1 MFPIDLLP
9 DSHRDF
15 DESFDWYG
23 SKSPEVAVRFTNAIN
38 EALAEV
44 GREPERFARIDE
56 RHRERLVKKFPFRIF
71 YRITNNR
78 VVVVAIAHA
87 KRNPSYWHSR

>member
-9 DSHRDF
+9 GSHKDF
-15 DESFDWYG
+15 DESFDWYADN
-23 SKSPEVAVRFTNAIN
+23 SSDVAIRFANAIN
-38 EALAEV
+38 EALAEIS
-44 GREPERFARIDE
+44 RDPERFARIDE
-56 RHRERLVKKFPFRIF
+56 RHRERLVKKFPFRII
-71 YRITNNR
+71 YRITLNR